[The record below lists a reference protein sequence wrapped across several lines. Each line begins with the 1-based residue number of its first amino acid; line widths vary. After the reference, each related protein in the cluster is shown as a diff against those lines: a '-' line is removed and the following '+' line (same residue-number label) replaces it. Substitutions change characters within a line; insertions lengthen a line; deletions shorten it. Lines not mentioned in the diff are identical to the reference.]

1 MFASGDRTLVLRMS
15 VGVLAATLG
24 TCTVLLMTGQ
34 AQAPMRAQAQR
45 AVQRPM
51 KLDVRPLS
59 TRAHVGDKV
68 QVEVTILNA
77 NNGQAS
83 WNRQSQV
90 EVDVTG
96 LSGAPQEY
104 KVTLQPGQSAAQ
116 VTINASEAGLLTLKA
131 REANDTL
138 LPGGNSLFVT
148 RPGTGVTH
156 KLKRNKQPS
165 GPVNGSAR
173 LLTVAAGVKPSP
185 ISIALDQT
193 GDGQGASSATAPS
206 SPELMVVNSSGKDE
220 ILADGTDFARI
231 VVYYVDPQGAPAS
244 SDIRVWLTWSNGKL
258 GPQPMVIK
266 KGDTSAEAQWTSL
279 SPVDAAV
286 SLVASAP
293 NYTVVGNRDLR
304 ISFVPAIYGI
314 APSNLSPMKL
324 SLIDYEPVVVQ
335 FFDREGHTVQT
346 SRLRHVT
353 FVSSNPSLHVEPAS
367 FDVPA
372 NGSGATI
379 YVVPTWS
386 GNSKLDIWTPGYDHQ
401 TLEIETTMWPVLL
414 LCLSGGVV
422 GGIAARD
429 ALKGGVG
436 WRVFVGIVGSIVLV
450 WISVYAVLPQTQSV
464 IAHNLVSVF
473 VVGIVGGYGG
483 TRVLDFAGKKLGYL

>member
-1 MFASGDRTLVLRMS
+1 MVATGYRTLFLRML
-15 VGVLAATLG
+15 VYVFAAALSTRTG
-24 TCTVLLMTGQ
+24 LLIGAQ
-34 AQAPMRAQAQR
+34 AQTPMRAQAQR

-59 TRAHVGDKV
+59 AVAHAGDKV
-68 QVEVTILNA
+68 QVAVTMLDA
-77 NNGQAS
+77 NNEQAS
-83 WNRQSQV
+83 WNRESQV
-90 EVDVTG
+90 EVNVTG
-96 LSGAPQEY
+96 PSGAPQEY
-104 KVTLQPGQSAAQ
+104 KATLQPGQSAVQ
-116 VTINASEAGLLTLKA
+116 LTINASEAGLLTLRA

-148 RPGTGVTH
+148 RPTTRTAH
-156 KLKRNKQPS
+156 KLKRNKQRSVFVTGS
-165 GPVNGSAR
+165 GRFLTIAAR
-173 LLTVAAGVKPSP
+173 FSQFP
-185 ISIALDQT
+185 IPIALSQT
-193 GDGQGASSATAPS
+193 GDGQGGGSTTVAS

-220 ILADGTDFARI
+220 ILADGRDFARI
-231 VVYYVDPQGAPAS
+231 GVYYVDPQGGPAA
-244 SDIRVWLTWSNGKL
+244 SDIKIWLTWSNGNL
-258 GPQPMVIK
+258 SPQPLIIK
-266 KGDTSAEAQWTSL
+266 KGDTGAEAQWTSL
-279 SPVDAAV
+279 SAVDATV
-286 SLVASAP
+286 SVVVSAP
-293 NYTVVGNRDLR
+293 NYAVAGNRELHV
-304 ISFVPAIYGI
+304 SFVPPIYGI
-314 APSNLSPMKL
+314 APSNPSPLKL
-324 SLIDYEPVVVQ
+324 SLIDYEPVVTQ

-353 FVSSNPSLHVEPAS
+353 FISSNPSLHVEPAS

-379 YVVPTWS
+379 YLVPTWS

-401 TLEIETTMWPVLL
+401 TLEIETTMWLVLL

-429 ALKGGVG
+429 ALKGGVV
-436 WRVFVGIVGSIVLV
+436 WRVFVGILGSIVLV
-450 WISVYAVLPQTQSV
+450 WICVYAVLPQTSSI